1 MQLRLVLAG
10 KDQEQT
16 MNAPTRSG
24 THDGLAIETAPGQ
37 FGAPRKA
44 GKLNRGITSFRD
56 YPAVTQLMIY
66 KSKTNVLFSRIWP
79 TAAVV
84 CGLGLT
90 AAWASLLGYVV
101 ISFIMRAFYAASFG
115 GII

>member
-1 MQLRLVLAG
+1 MQVQLAG
-10 KDQEQT
+10 KDQERT
-16 MNAPTRSG
+16 MNAPIRSG
-24 THDGLAIETAPGQ
+24 THDGLAIEAAAGQ

-44 GKLNRGITSFRD
+44 GKSKRGITGFRD
-56 YPAVTQLMIY
+56 YPAVSQLMIY
-66 KSKTNVLFSRIWP
+66 KSNINVLFGRIWP

-90 AAWASLLGYVV
+90 AAWASILGYVF
-101 ISFIMRAFYAASFG
+101 ISLIMRAFYAASVG

>member
-1 MQLRLVLAG
+1 MQLRLALAG

-16 MNAPTRSG
+16 MNAPTRSS
-24 THDGLAIETAPGQ
+24 THDGLAIEAAAGQ

-44 GKLNRGITSFRD
+44 GKSKRGITSFRGA
-56 YPAVTQLMIY
+56 PAVSQLMIH
-66 KSKTNVLFSRIWP
+66 KSKTNVLFGRIWP

-90 AAWASLLGYVV
+90 AAWALLLGYVF
-101 ISFIMRAFYAASFG
+101 ISLIMRAYWAATIG
-115 GII
+115 GVF

>member
-1 MQLRLVLAG
+1 
-10 KDQEQT
+10 

-24 THDGLAIETAPGQ
+24 THDGLAIEAAAGQ

-56 YPAVTQLMIY
+56 YPAVSQLMNN
-66 KSKTNVLFSRIWP
+66 KSNINVLFGRIWP

-90 AAWASLLGYVV
+90 AAWVLLLGYVF
-101 ISFIMRAFYAASFG
+101 ISLIMRAYWAATIG
-115 GII
+115 GVF

>member
-1 MQLRLVLAG
+1 MQVRLALAG
-10 KDQEQT
+10 KDQERT
-16 MNAPTRSG
+16 MNAPIRSG
-24 THDGLAIETAPGQ
+24 AHYGLAIEAAAGQ
-37 FGAPRKA
+37 VGAPWKA
-44 GKLNRGITSFRD
+44 GKSKRGIRSFRGS
-56 YPAVTQLMIY
+56 PAVSQLMIY

-101 ISFIMRAFYAASFG
+101 ISLIMRAFYAASVG

>member
-1 MQLRLVLAG
+1 
-10 KDQEQT
+10 

-24 THDGLAIETAPGQ
+24 THDGLAIEAAAGQ

-44 GKLNRGITSFRD
+44 GKSKRGITSFRD
-56 YPAVTQLMIY
+56 SPAVSQLMIH
-66 KSKTNVLFSRIWP
+66 KSKTNVLFGRIWP

-90 AAWASLLGYVV
+90 AVWASLLGYVF
-101 ISFIMRAFYAASFG
+101 ITLIMRAF
-115 GII
+115 

>member
-1 MQLRLVLAG
+1 MQLRLALAG

-24 THDGLAIETAPGQ
+24 THDGLAIEAAAGQ
-37 FGAPRKA
+37 FGEPGKA
-44 GKLNRGITSFRD
+44 GKSKHGITSFRGSH
-56 YPAVTQLMIY
+56 AVSQLMIH
-66 KSKTNVLFSRIWP
+66 KSKTNVLFGRIWP

-90 AAWASLLGYVV
+90 AAWALLLGYVF
-101 ISFIMRAFYAASFG
+101 IHLIMRAYWAATIG
-115 GII
+115 GVF

>member
-1 MQLRLVLAG
+1 LRLAIAG

-24 THDGLAIETAPGQ
+24 THDGLAIEAAAGQ

-56 YPAVTQLMIY
+56 YPAVSQLMNN
-66 KSKTNVLFSRIWP
+66 KSNINVLFGRIWP

-90 AAWASLLGYVV
+90 AAWALLLGYVF
-101 ISFIMRAFYAASFG
+101 ISLIMRAYWAATIG
-115 GII
+115 GVF